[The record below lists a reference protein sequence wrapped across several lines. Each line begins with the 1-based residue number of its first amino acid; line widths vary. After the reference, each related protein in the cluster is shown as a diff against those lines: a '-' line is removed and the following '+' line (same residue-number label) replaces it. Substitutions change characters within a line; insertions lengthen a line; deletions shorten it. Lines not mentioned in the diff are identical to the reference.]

1 VGRPVTLDAV
11 DVDSYSELLAL
22 SPAEVVRRLDKKDE
36 VPLHE
41 GDAFLAVLVL
51 RAVGDLADATKRLER
66 ATYLLL
72 ALTVVL
78 VVVALVA
85 HP

>member
-1 VGRPVTLDAV
+1 MTQPVTLEAV
-11 DVDSYSELLAL
+11 DVQSYSELLAL
-22 SPAEVVRRLDKKDE
+22 PPAEVVRRLDEKPE

-72 ALTVVL
+72 ALTAVL
-78 VVVALVA
+78 VVVALIA
-85 HP
+85 

>member
-1 VGRPVTLDAV
+1 VSRPVTLEAV
-11 DVDSYSELLAL
+11 DVQSYSELLAL
-22 SPAEVVRRLDKKDE
+22 SPAEVVRRLDQKHE

-72 ALTVVL
+72 ALTGVL
-78 VVVALVA
+78 VVVALLA
-85 HP
+85 